1 VRPRDAAGPPPG
13 LERIRI
19 VLVRPEHGG
28 NVGAAARALR
38 NMGLRE
44 LVLVAPGTDDAGAA
58 RAGAHGAEDVLAS
71 ARTVA
76 ALPEALADCRWVAGV
91 TRRTGRRR
99 AAAETPRQFAAAVR
113 SDPERRPLALLFGPE
128 RDGLGAADLSLCH
141 DLVTIPSLPPQP
153 SLNLAQAVLVVA
165 YELLLAHIATDP
177 GRVEADHPPLPGPT
191 ATAAE
196 LEGMYEHLEEM
207 LREVG
212 FVQPH
217 TAADRMGDLRR
228 LLARARPGSQEVLL
242 LRGICRQVLW
252 ALRRPGR
259 V

>member
-1 VRPRDAAGPPPG
+1 VSAPDALAHPNGLARVRV
-13 LERIRI
+13 
-19 VLVRPEHGG
+19 VLVRPEHAG
-28 NVGAAARALR
+28 NVGAVARAMK
-38 NMGLRE
+38 NMGLSE
-44 LVLVAPGTDDAGAA
+44 LVLVAPAAEDAGAA
-58 RAGAHGAEDVLAS
+58 RAFAHGAEDVLDS
-71 ARTVA
+71 ARTA
-76 ALPEALADCRWVAGV
+76 ATLRDALADCRWVAGV

-99 AAAETPRQFAAAVR
+99 ATAQTPREFAAAVCR
-113 SDPERRPLALLFGPE
+113 DPERRPLALLFGPE
-128 RDGLGAADLSLCH
+128 RDGLGAADLALCH

-165 YELLLAHIATDP
+165 YELLLAHTGADP
-177 GRVEADHPPLPGPT
+177 GAGGGAGGAIPEPA

-196 LEGMYEHLEEM
+196 LEGMYGHLEET
-207 LREVG
+207 LRAIG

-228 LLARARPGSQEVLL
+228 LLARAGPGSQEVQL